1 MAGQIR
7 IDDLNALL
15 EAGKALDKLL
25 NESPQIAAFADAVQQ
40 AKEPVLVVEHD
51 RLVRAGEASK
61 ILCVNR
67 NQISKW
73 VHEGLLKAFYTPGSS
88 SAKFKVSDLW
98 KIPEVRNG

>member
-1 MAGQIR
+1 MARQIR
-7 IDDLNALL
+7 VDDLNALL

-25 NESPQIAAFADAVQQ
+25 NESPQITAFADAVQQ

>member
-1 MAGQIR
+1 MAAQIR
-7 IDDLNALL
+7 VDDLNALL
-15 EAGKALDKLL
+15 EAGRALDKLL
-25 NESPQIAAFADAVQQ
+25 KESPAIAAFADAIQQ
-40 AKEPVLVVEHD
+40 SKEPVLVVEQD

-73 VHEGLLKAFYTPGSS
+73 VHEGVLKAFYTPGSS

>member
-1 MAGQIR
+1 MAAQIR
-7 IDDLNALL
+7 VDDLNALL

-25 NESPQIAAFADAVQQ
+25 KESPQIAAFADAIQQ
-40 AKEPVLVVEHD
+40 SKEPVLVVEHD

-73 VHEGLLKAFYTPGSS
+73 VHEGVLKAFYTPGSS

-98 KIPEVRNG
+98 KIPEARNG

>member
-1 MAGQIR
+1 MAAQIR
-7 IDDLNALL
+7 VDDLNALL
-15 EAGKALDKLL
+15 DAGRQLNELL
-25 NESPQIAAFADAVQQ
+25 KESPQIATFADAVQQ

-73 VHEGLLKAFYTPGSS
+73 VHEGVLKAFYTPGSS